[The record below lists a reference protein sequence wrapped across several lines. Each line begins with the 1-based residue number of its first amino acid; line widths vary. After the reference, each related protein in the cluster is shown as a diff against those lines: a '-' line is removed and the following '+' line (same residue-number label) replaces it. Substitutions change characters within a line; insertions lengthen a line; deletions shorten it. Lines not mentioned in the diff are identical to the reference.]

1 LKYEANKHASRQGVI
16 ALIAAAFIW
25 GCFPL
30 YWHLLGFTTTIDI
43 LANRI
48 VWSFLFG
55 VLVHRMIEGH
65 FIPSIASVAEF
76 GLISVAALILAFNW
90 GISIYAV
97 QVGRVVEGG
106 IGMYFAP
113 IFQIIIGIIAFGEAI
128 TKTKIIVLVLLVLSA
143 SILIIDLMSIPTIA
157 LGMGLSFAVYASI
170 KKRISVSSW
179 NSFVIESG
187 VMFIPALLFM
197 LVHGSYFFTVGLSNI
212 PNTALLMGAGLV
224 AAPPLILYGFGA
236 QRVALATSG
245 MALTLIPLINILVGW
260 LVLNEA
266 VTPVKWASILIIA
279 VAVIY
284 YTWTNVDNKF
294 YKPKRE
300 G

>member
-1 LKYEANKHASRQGVI
+1 MKYEANKHASRQGVI

-30 YWHLLGFTTTIDI
+30 YWHLLGFATTIDI

-48 VWSFLFG
+48 VWSFIFGLF
-55 VLVHRMIEGH
+55 LHKIIEGR
-65 FIPSIASVAEF
+65 FIPLIPSVAEF
-76 GLISVAALILAFNW
+76 GLVSLAALILAFNW

-197 LVHGSYFFTVGLSNI
+197 LIYGSYFFTVGLSNI

-266 VTPVKWASILIIA
+266 VTPVKWASIFIIA